1 MWTGKPAHS
10 KTRRLARRWAVSAY
24 SNGDLGTRE
33 WLARQYI
40 RSVRASSPGQADR
53 EAIPVPGGDL
63 SHATLARVSRRLIPF
78 LLLLYIL
85 NFLDRVNVGFAALE
99 MNRDLGFGPEVYG
112 LGAGIFFLGYCLFE
126 VPSNLVLY
134 RTGARLWIARI
145 MVTWGLTASAMMLV
159 HTASSFYALRFL
171 LGVAEA
177 GFFPGIIFYLTYWY
191 PAPER
196 ARAYAWFL
204 AAIPVCGVIGGPVSG
219 GLLGLDGRLGLQG
232 WQWLF
237 LLEGVPSVLVGL
249 AVLRFLP
256 DRPRNAGWLR
266 PEEREWLEARL
277 QAERD
282 GSGAARD
289 GASSTPASD
298 GAASHDAAS
307 HVASLRRALADPMVW
322 WLGLSYFLL
331 IVPLYGFA
339 LWLPQL
345 IKASGDFTNFEVGV
359 ITAIPYAVA
368 AVGMVLVG
376 RRSDRTGERYLYL
389 ALPALAGAG
398 GFLAVTRAG
407 SPGVL
412 VAALSL
418 TAFGV
423 LGWLGPF
430 WALPTAFLR
439 EQAAAGGI
447 ALINS
452 MGAFGGFVGPYLIGR
467 VKQNTGLFTPGLLLL
482 AGSLLAAAAL
492 AGGLRRAAGRRG

>member
-1 MWTGKPAHS
+1 MEAALALTGDPP
-10 KTRRLARRWAVSAY
+10 T
-24 SNGDLGTRE
+24 
-33 WLARQYI
+33 
-40 RSVRASSPGQADR
+40 
-53 EAIPVPGGDL
+53 
-63 SHATLARVSRRLIPF
+63 ATLARVSRRLIPL

-112 LGAGIFFLGYCLFE
+112 FGAGVFFLGYCLFE

-191 PAPER
+191 PTPER

-204 AAIPVCGVIGGPVSG
+204 AAIPVCGVIGGPISG
-219 GLLGLDGRLGLQG
+219 ALLGLDGRLGLQG

-237 LLEGVPSVLVGL
+237 LLEGIPSVLAGL

-266 PEEREWLEARL
+266 PEERAWLEARL
-277 QAERD
+277 NAERGQSD
-282 GSGAARD
+282 AVHGGGHSTD
-289 GASSTPASD
+289 ASH
-298 GAASHDAAS
+298 GAASHA
-307 HVASLRRALADPMVW
+307 ASLRQALADPMVW
-322 WLGLSYFLL
+322 WLGLTYFLL
-331 IVPLYGFA
+331 IVPLYGYA

-345 IKASGDFTNFEVGV
+345 VKASGDFTNFEIGV
-359 ITAIPYAVA
+359 ITAIPYALA

-376 RRSDRTGERYLYL
+376 RRSDRTGERYVYL
-389 ALPALAGAG
+389 VLPALAGAV
-398 GFLAVTRAG
+398 GFLAVTRVA
-407 SPGVL
+407 SPGLL

-439 EQAAAGGI
+439 EEAAAGGI

-467 VKQNTGLFTPGLLLL
+467 VKQSTGEFTPGLLLL

-492 AGGLRRAAGRRG
+492 AGGLRRAARPTSTP

>member
-1 MWTGKPAHS
+1 VTQD
-10 KTRRLARRWAVSAY
+10 T
-24 SNGDLGTRE
+24 GDL
-33 WLARQYI
+33 
-40 RSVRASSPGQADR
+40 
-53 EAIPVPGGDL
+53 AIG
-63 SHATLARVSRRLIPF
+63 RVSRRLIPF
-78 LLLLYIL
+78 LFLLYIL

-99 MNRDLGFGPEVYG
+99 MNRDLGFGPAVYG
-112 LGAGIFFLGYCLFE
+112 LGAGIFFIGYCLFE

-145 MVTWGLTASAMMLV
+145 MVTWGLAASAMMLV
-159 HTASSFYALRFL
+159 RTPASFYTLRFL

-191 PAPER
+191 PARER

-204 AAIPVCGVIGGPVSG
+204 AAIPVSGVIGGPISG
-219 GLLGLDGRLGLQG
+219 ALLGLHGVLGLQG

-237 LLEGVPSVLVGL
+237 LLEGIPSIVVGV
-249 AVLRFLP
+249 AVLFLLP
-256 DRPRNAGWLR
+256 DRPRDARWL
-266 PEEREWLEARL
+266 PVAEREWLETRL
-277 QAERD
+277 AAER
-282 GSGAARD
+282 AAA
-289 GASSTPASD
+289 GV
-298 GAASHDAAS
+298 SHGE
-307 HVASLRRALADPMVW
+307 SLRRTLRNPLVW

-331 IVPLYGFA
+331 VVALYGFA

-345 IKASGDFTNFEVGV
+345 VKASGTFSNFEVGV

-368 AVGMVLVG
+368 AVGMVLMG
-376 RRSDRTGERYLYL
+376 RNSDQAGERYLHL
-389 ALPALAGAG
+389 VLPAVAGAL
-398 GFLAVTRAG
+398 GFVALTRTG
-407 SPGVL
+407 STAPL

-452 MGAFGGFVGPYLIGR
+452 MGAVGGFVGPYLIG
-467 VKQNTGLFTPGLLLL
+467 VIKQRTGSFTPGLLLL
-482 AGSLLAAAAL
+482 AGSLLAAVVIVLTIRATV
-492 AGGLRRAAGRRG
+492 GRRAG

>member
-1 MWTGKPAHS
+1 LTPGHV
-10 KTRRLARRWAVSAY
+10 TQDT
-24 SNGDLGTRE
+24 GDL
-33 WLARQYI
+33 
-40 RSVRASSPGQADR
+40 
-53 EAIPVPGGDL
+53 AIG
-63 SHATLARVSRRLIPF
+63 RVSRRLIPF
-78 LLLLYIL
+78 LFLLYIL

-99 MNRDLGFGPEVYG
+99 MNRDLGFGPAVYG
-112 LGAGIFFLGYCLFE
+112 LGAGIFFIGYCLFE

-145 MVTWGLTASAMMLV
+145 MVTWGLAASAMMLV
-159 HTASSFYALRFL
+159 RTPASFYTLRFL

-191 PAPER
+191 PARER

-204 AAIPVCGVIGGPVSG
+204 AAIPVSGVIGGPISG
-219 GLLGLDGRLGLQG
+219 ALLGLHGVLGLQG

-237 LLEGVPSVLVGL
+237 LLEGIPSIVVGV
-249 AVLRFLP
+249 AVLFLLP
-256 DRPRNAGWLR
+256 DRPRDARWL
-266 PEEREWLEARL
+266 PVAEREWLETRL
-277 QAERD
+277 AAER
-282 GSGAARD
+282 AAA
-289 GASSTPASD
+289 GV
-298 GAASHDAAS
+298 SHGE
-307 HVASLRRALADPMVW
+307 SLRRTLRNPLVW

-331 IVPLYGFA
+331 VVALYGFA

-345 IKASGDFTNFEVGV
+345 VKASGTFSNFEVGV

-368 AVGMVLVG
+368 AVGMVLMG
-376 RRSDRTGERYLYL
+376 RHSDQAGERYLHL
-389 ALPALAGAG
+389 VLPAVAGAL
-398 GFLAVTRAG
+398 GFVALTRTG
-407 SPGVL
+407 STAPL

-452 MGAFGGFVGPYLIGR
+452 MGAVGGFVGPYLIGDI
-467 VKQNTGLFTPGLLLL
+467 KQRTGSFTPGLLLL
-482 AGSLLAAAAL
+482 AGSLLAAVVIVLTIRATV
-492 AGGLRRAAGRRG
+492 GRRAG

>member
-1 MWTGKPAHS
+1 VTQD
-10 KTRRLARRWAVSAY
+10 T
-24 SNGDLGTRE
+24 GDL
-33 WLARQYI
+33 
-40 RSVRASSPGQADR
+40 
-53 EAIPVPGGDL
+53 AIG
-63 SHATLARVSRRLIPF
+63 RVSRRLIPF
-78 LLLLYIL
+78 LFLLYIL

-99 MNRDLGFGPEVYG
+99 MNRDLGFGPAVYG
-112 LGAGIFFLGYCLFE
+112 LGAGIFFIGYCLFE

-145 MVTWGLTASAMMLV
+145 MVTWGLAASAMMLV
-159 HTASSFYALRFL
+159 RTPASFYTLRFL

-191 PAPER
+191 PARER

-204 AAIPVCGVIGGPVSG
+204 AAIPVSGVIGGPISG
-219 GLLGLDGRLGLQG
+219 ALLGLHGVLGLQG

-237 LLEGVPSVLVGL
+237 LLEGIPSIVVGV
-249 AVLRFLP
+249 AVLFLLP
-256 DRPRNAGWLR
+256 DRPRDARWL
-266 PEEREWLEARL
+266 PVAEREWLETRL
-277 QAERD
+277 AAER
-282 GSGAARD
+282 AAA
-289 GASSTPASD
+289 GV
-298 GAASHDAAS
+298 SHGE
-307 HVASLRRALADPMVW
+307 SLRRTLRNPLVW

-331 IVPLYGFA
+331 VVALYGFA

-345 IKASGDFTNFEVGV
+345 VKASGTFSNFEVGV

-368 AVGMVLVG
+368 AVGMVLMG
-376 RRSDRTGERYLYL
+376 RHSDQAGERYLHL
-389 ALPALAGAG
+389 VLPAVAGAL
-398 GFLAVTRAG
+398 GFVALTRTG
-407 SPGVL
+407 STAPL

-452 MGAFGGFVGPYLIGR
+452 MGAVGGFVGPYLIG
-467 VKQNTGLFTPGLLLL
+467 VIKQRTGSFTPGLLLL
-482 AGSLLAAAAL
+482 AGSLLAAVVIVLTIRATV
-492 AGGLRRAAGRRG
+492 GRRAG

>member
-1 MWTGKPAHS
+1 VPTP
-10 KTRRLARRWAVSAY
+10 VP
-24 SNGDLGTRE
+24 N
-33 WLARQYI
+33 
-40 RSVRASSPGQADR
+40 QADT
-53 EAIPVPGGDL
+53 EAERARTGDHT
-63 SHATLARVSRRLIPF
+63 SATLARVSRRLIPF

-112 LGAGIFFLGYCLFE
+112 FGAGVFFIGYCLFE

-145 MVTWGLTASAMMLV
+145 MVTWGLAASAMMLV
-159 HTASSFYALRFL
+159 HTAQSFYALRFL

-219 GLLGLDGRLGLQG
+219 ALLGLDGRLGLQG

-237 LLEGVPSVLVGL
+237 LLEGIPSVVVGL
-249 AVLRFLP
+249 AVLRLLP
-256 DRPRNAGWLR
+256 DRPRDARWLR
-266 PEEREWLEARL
+266 PEERAWLEQRL
-277 QAERD
+277 EADRD
-282 GSGAARD
+282 H
-289 GASSTPASD
+289 
-298 GAASHDAAS
+298 GAASHA
-307 HVASLRRALADPMVW
+307 ASLRRALADPAVW
-322 WLGLSYFLL
+322 WLSLSYFLL
-331 IVPLYGFA
+331 IIPLYGFA

-376 RRSDRTGERYLYL
+376 RRSDRTGERHLHL
-389 ALPALAGAG
+389 ALPALAGAV
-398 GFLAVTRAG
+398 GFVAVTRADT
-407 SPGVL
+407 PVLL

-418 TAFGV
+418 AAFGA

-467 VKQNTGLFTPGLLLL
+467 IKQSTGEFTPGLLLL
-482 AGSLLAAAAL
+482 AGSLVAAAVL
-492 AGGLRRAAGRRG
+492 AGGIRTAARRRG